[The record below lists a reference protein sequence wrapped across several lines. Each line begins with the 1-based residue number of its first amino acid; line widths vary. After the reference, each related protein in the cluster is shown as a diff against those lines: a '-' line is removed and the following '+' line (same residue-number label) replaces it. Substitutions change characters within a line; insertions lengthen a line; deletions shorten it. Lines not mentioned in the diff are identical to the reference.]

1 MKNNRKPA
9 PTQSA
14 CVDCQHCAFSGM
26 CREYLFERKIAM
38 FETSLKRKMKIR
50 AGELLYD
57 EGDAV
62 TSLIAVR
69 RGFFKT
75 VSQDG
80 EIINFHTPGQLIGGD
95 DLYRGIH
102 RNRVIAV
109 TDTDVCKIDYSA
121 LYGLSQVTE
130 GVFMFVV
137 NMLSEAIN
145 DNQQMLDVLS
155 TQDSVARVL
164 GFFRLLAGRNAG
176 KHFADEKCHIPLSQ
190 KELSG
195 LLGISESTLWR
206 VMRRPEVEKLTEV
219 RWGKVCIN
227 ADLMCQSGGTET

>member
-9 PTQSA
+9 PAQSA
-14 CVDCQHCAFSGM
+14 CVDCQHCAFAGM
-26 CREYLFERKIAM
+26 CREYLFERKIAI
-38 FETSLKRKMKIR
+38 FETSLKRKMKTR

-57 EGDAV
+57 EGDTV

-75 VSQDG
+75 VDQSG
-80 EIINFHTPGQLIGGD
+80 VIINFHTPGQIIGGD

-137 NMLSEAIN
+137 NMLSESIN
-145 DNQQMLDVLS
+145 DNQQMVNVLS
-155 TQDSVARVL
+155 TQDSLARVL

-176 KHFADEKCHIPLSQ
+176 KHFTDEQCHIPLSQ
-190 KELSG
+190 KELSE
-195 LLGISESTLWR
+195 LLGVSVATLGR
-206 VMRRPEVEKLTEV
+206 VMRWLEVENLIDVK
-219 RWGKVCIN
+219 RRKVFIN
-227 ADLMCQSGGTET
+227 ADLMCQ